1 MLYEYRH
8 LIGDVS
14 AVCSA
19 YETSYNSWYPLL
31 LVVLMLVFDGGIHNY
46 PEFQILLFRPEI
58 GVNYLFA
65 VDGDMICVSWL
76 VGQAHDRAL
85 IATTTARGSR

>member
-1 MLYEYRH
+1 M
-8 LIGDVS
+8 IGDVS

-19 YETSYNSWYPLL
+19 YETSYNSWYSLL